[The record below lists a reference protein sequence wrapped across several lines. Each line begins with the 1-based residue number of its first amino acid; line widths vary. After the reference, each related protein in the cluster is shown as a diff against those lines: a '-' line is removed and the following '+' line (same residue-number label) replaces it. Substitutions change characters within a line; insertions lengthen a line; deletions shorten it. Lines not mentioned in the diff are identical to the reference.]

1 MTVVGEQTAATLT
14 LPPSVEHVRTARLVA
29 VTAARRL
36 GLDEQT
42 VDDVRLAVGE
52 AVARA
57 VRRHASA
64 GVDDDVDVVLRDD
77 SGAFVVEI
85 DDRAPADTPDDD
97 EVGLALVTAVVPDAE
112 VQGGRVVLRWPATA

>member
-14 LPPSVEHVRTARLVA
+14 LPPAAEHVRTARLVA

-57 VRRHASA
+57 VRRLGSA
-64 GVDDDVDVVLRDD
+64 GVDDDIELVLRDD
-77 SGAFVVEI
+77 SGAFVVEVS
-85 DDRAPADTPDDD
+85 DRAPGSTPDDD

-112 VQGGRVVLRWPATA
+112 VAGGRVVLRWPATA